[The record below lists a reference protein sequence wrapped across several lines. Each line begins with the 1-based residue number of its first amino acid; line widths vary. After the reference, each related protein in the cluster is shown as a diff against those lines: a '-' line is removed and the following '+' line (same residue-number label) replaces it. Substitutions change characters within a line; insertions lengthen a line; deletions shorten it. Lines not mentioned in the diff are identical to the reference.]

1 MSGIYN
7 IEHNV
12 MMVTFEMRAFSIY
25 TAPPFCLFDFIF
37 YIASTIFQLNRDMSS
52 RVEPVLS

>member
-12 MMVTFEMRAFSIY
+12 MTVTFEMRVFSIY
-25 TAPPFCLFDFIF
+25 TALVLF
-37 YIASTIFQLNRDMSS
+37 
-52 RVEPVLS
+52 V